1 MRTHTYNNII
11 VGLSSL
17 LGLLALVYVL
27 EFNQVATARMHLL
40 SSIKQQQELNL
51 AYQERAIALSPLGV
65 TEKFTSIKEE
75 FKLEHVKE
83 FALMEAGEAQLS
95 LHDKKYE

>member
-1 MRTHTYNNII
+1 MRTLTYNNII

-27 EFNQVATARMHLL
+27 EFNQAAAARMRLL
-40 SSIKQQQELNL
+40 SSVKQQQELNL

-65 TEKFTSIKEE
+65 SEKLGSIEEE
-75 FKLEHVKE
+75 FKLERIKE

-95 LHDKKYE
+95 LHAKKYE